1 MLSLKVFVLFPSNA
15 FQQNLNG
22 FNSNDS
28 TESYDL
34 NQSTRKILGNFIKF
48 CFNNDNTT
56 TTTTTT
62 TTNNNNNNNNDDV
75 SGGVVDVSDIDN
87 DDER

>member
-56 TTTTTT
+56 TT
-62 TTNNNNNNNNDDV
+62 NNNNNNNDDV

-87 DDER
+87 DDET